1 MTSLGYS
8 QCKHQGKTSK
18 GETLMTGRELI
29 LYILEN
35 NLENEVVIKDGVFV
49 WLMNEEEAAVKF
61 DVGVAT
67 IKAWYICGMLSGT
80 KIGDHLYFLRNV
92 KDPRKDE
99 KHEKQI

>member
-1 MTSLGYS
+1 M
-8 QCKHQGKTSK
+8 
-18 GETLMTGRELI
+18 LMTGKELM

-35 NLENEVVIKDGVFV
+35 NLENEVVIKDGIFV

-67 IKAWYICGMLSGT
+67 VKAWYICGMLNGT

-99 KHEKQI
+99 NND